1 MLFGFSSEFV
11 RFPDHLV
18 KDVQE
23 EFAKVGFRPALGN
36 PTPQRQKFF
45 GAFRFCAHERVL
57 PTVFPPNPPST

>member
-36 PTPQRQKFF
+36 STPQRPKFF
-45 GAFRFCAHERVL
+45 GAFRFSAHERVF
-57 PTVFPPNPPST
+57 THCFPAKPS